1 MVLCLYSI
9 VIVKNISN
17 YLEIVVSFA
26 KASLFL
32 LVKINKMSTQPKL
45 TRFNQNVLSK
55 FQIYNSIF
63 MTLPFDAITKTGVL
77 LPLFHETCKKGFANG
92 DNPTT
97 IVDTFFKKY
106 QARRTSESQ
115 ISLLF
120 RFIQY
125 IERQVVLFDAIE
137 DAAFPIVNN
146 MDGIGTLRSL
156 KESANSNNKLED
168 LKHYLEEFKVR
179 IVLTAHP
186 TQFYPGSVLG
196 IITDLT
202 DAIKSN
208 DLLRIND
215 LLAQLGKTPF
225 FKHEKP
231 TPYDE
236 AVSLIWYLENVF
248 YKSFGKIF
256 DYIQQNI
263 FEDKPIDN
271 DIINI
276 GFWPGGDRDGNPFV
290 TPEIT
295 LKVANR
301 LKETIIKNY
310 YKDVRSLRRKL
321 TFAGVEE
328 RITLL
333 EHKLYNSM
341 LDHNS
346 KEGIGLLELT
356 SELKEVKEII
366 IKQHQSLYVSELN
379 SLINKIHL
387 FGYHFAVLDIRQ
399 DSRAHHKVF
408 TAMVEGLIESGSA
421 IFPKNYNSLS
431 EKEQVQIL
439 SKVKGEVD
447 LSIFNDE
454 EVLKTLNTIKA
465 IKTIQDNNG
474 ERAANRYI
482 ISNNQTTLN
491 VMQLFAM
498 LKLVGFQDKLTVDI
512 GPLFETITD
521 LENAH
526 LVMEE
531 LYTNPEYSK
540 HLKERG
546 NKQTIMLGFSDGT
559 KDGGYLM
566 ANWGIFK
573 AKERL
578 TEMSRKYDVTVIFFD
593 GRGGPPARG
602 GGKTHQFY
610 ASLGP
615 TIEDKEVQLTIQ
627 GQTISSNFGTLDSSQ
642 YNLEQL
648 ISSGISNQL
657 NDTNWSMS
665 SDNIEVMDALANISY
680 QTYVDFKNHPMFLPY
695 LERMSTLKYYA
706 KTNIGSRPSKRG
718 KAEGLVFEDL
728 RAIPFVGSWSQ
739 LKQNVPG
746 FFGVGTALK
755 HFEDNGEFNKVV
767 ALYNES
773 SFFKTLIEN
782 SMMSLSKSFFDLT
795 KYMAEDKEF
804 GEFWTVIYTEY
815 ETTKRLLLKLSGY
828 KVLMENE
835 PAGKASIDV
844 RESIVLPL
852 LTIQQYA
859 LKKIQELEKDE
870 VRDEKQIAVFEKIVT
885 RSLFGNINASRN
897 SA

>member
-1 MVLCLYSI
+1 
-9 VIVKNISN
+9 
-17 YLEIVVSFA
+17 
-26 KASLFL
+26 
-32 LVKINKMSTQPKL
+32 MSTQPKI
-45 TRFNQNVLSK
+45 TRFKQNVLSK
-55 FQIYNSIF
+55 YQIYNSIF
-63 MTLPFDAITKTGVL
+63 MTLPFDTITKTGAL
-77 LPLFHETCKKGFANG
+77 LPLFFETCEKGFSKNET
-92 DNPTT
+92 PTA
-97 IVDTFFKKY
+97 IVESFFKKY
-106 QARRTSESQ
+106 QARRSPKSQ
-115 ISLLF
+115 INLLF

-137 DAAFPIVNN
+137 DAAFPVVNN

-156 KESANSNNKLED
+156 KETASAENKLEF
-168 LKHYLEEFKVR
+168 LKNYLEEFKVR

-202 DAIKSN
+202 EAIKEN
-208 DLLRIND
+208 DLTRIHQ

-225 FKHEKP
+225 FKHKKP

-248 YKSFGKIF
+248 YKSFGTVY

-263 FEDKPIDN
+263 FDGKHIQN

-295 LKVANR
+295 LKVASR
-301 LKETIIKNY
+301 LRETIIKNY
-310 YKDVRSLRRKL
+310 YRDLRQLKRKVS
-321 TFAGVEE
+321 FAGVEDRVTALE
-328 RITLL
+328 GEMYKMITNKKTDLT
-333 EHKLYNSM
+333 
-341 LDHNS
+341 LDH
-346 KEGIGLLELT
+346 LVY
-356 SELKEVKEII
+356 ELKEIKAEII
-366 IKQHQSLYVSELN
+366 QKHQSLYASDVN
-379 SLINKIHL
+379 SLLNKIHL
-387 FGYHFAVLDIRQ
+387 FGFHFSSLDIRQ
-399 DSRAHHKVF
+399 DSRAHAKVF
-408 TAMVEGLIESGSA
+408 NDMVNVLIKSGSS
-421 IFPKNYNSLS
+421 IFPANYHSLS
-431 EKEQVQIL
+431 ESKQISTL
-439 SKVKGEVD
+439 SKIEGRLEMD
-447 LSIFNDE
+447 LISDKE
-454 EVLKTLNTIKA
+454 TLKALKTMAA
-465 IKTIQDNNG
+465 IKTIQETNG
-474 ERAANRYI
+474 EKAANRYI

-491 VMQLFAM
+491 VMQLYAM
-498 LKLVGFQDKLTVDI
+498 LKLVAFEDELTVDI
-512 GPLFETITD
+512 APLFETITD
-521 LENAH
+521 LENAPS
-526 LVMEE
+526 VMED
-531 LYTNPEYSK
+531 LYTNPNYIA
-540 HLKERG
+540 HLKARG
-546 NKQTIMLGFSDGT
+546 NRQTIMLGFSDGT

-566 ANWGIFK
+566 ANWAIYQ

-578 TEMSRKYDVTVIFFD
+578 TTISRKHDITVIFFD

-602 GGKTHQFY
+602 GGKTHNFY

-648 ISSGISNQL
+648 ISSGVHNSL
-657 NDTNWSMS
+657 
-665 SDNIEVMDALANISY
+665 SDKDLTMTPENRTVMAHLSKLSY
-680 QTYVDFKNHPMFLPY
+680 EAYVDFKAHPKFIPY
-695 LERMSTLKYYA
+695 LEHMSTLKFYA

-718 KAEGLVFEDL
+718 KSEGLVFEDL

-755 HFEDNGEFNKVV
+755 HYEDIGEFDK
-767 ALYNES
+767 AQHLFQTS
-773 SFFKTLIEN
+773 DFFKTLIEN

-795 KYMAEDKEF
+795 KYMSDDPEYGA
-804 GEFWTVIYTEY
+804 FWNVIYTEY
-815 ETTKRLLLKLSGY
+815 VTTKRLLLKLTGY
-828 KVLMENE
+828 SELMEEE
-835 PAGKASIDV
+835 PAGKASISV

-859 LKKIQELEKDE
+859 LKKIQDLEKE
-870 VRDEKQIAVFEKIVT
+870 SPRDEAQIEVYEKIVM